1 MFNIWLIQ
9 GYYIDMVKKSNT
21 WDKIDANKKFR
32 KGECI
37 KNKHDSNCYI
47 VYKVNAN
54 GLDLLNIHDG
64 SFNLNVVMK
73 DIIADYVMVT
83 INPIVYYTLL
93 FDYPKSALDEIV
105 ADYALQVCINTIEK
119 KNNKIIGINDYPSVV
134 VSAKPKYNASY
145 KEITN
150 DIVVSHNQNW
160 SETSWHR
167 KFVGRLDNIKYS
179 LGAKIKQCKNTIGN
193 CAEQH
198 AANNLLI
205 LNQNVDIDSIDY
217 SKAIRPRTGEII
229 LYCENCQKILKLKN

>member
-1 MFNIWLIQ
+1 
-9 GYYIDMVKKSNT
+9 MVKKRNT

-119 KNNKIIGINDYPSVV
+119 KNNKVIGINDYPSVV

-150 DIVVSHNQNW
+150 DIVVGRSQRW
-160 SETSWHR
+160 DLTSWHH
-167 KFVGRLDNIKYS
+167 KFLEKLWNMKYA
-179 LGAKIKQCKNTIGN
+179 LGATNPDKKSQCPYLIGS

-198 AANNLLI
+198 AANNLVM